1 MARTTVAEDGPK
13 GSSVPIGNVVHKE
26 ATKNPIERRLVD
38 GFGAALQRCLPL
50 TAQRVLEV
58 GCGEGRQLTAIG
70 SRFPAAQ
77 LIGLDLPDVEL
88 MEAWDGVESTMV
100 QGSALTLPFADRS
113 FDLVLAIE
121 VLEHL
126 PDPAQAL
133 HEIGRVASGAVVLSV
148 PWEPVWRLGN
158 MARGRYVGGL
168 GNTPGHIQHWSR
180 RGFTR
185 LVGRYLTVEQ
195 VLRPVPWTMIRG
207 RAR

>member
-1 MARTTVAEDGPK
+1 MARTTVVDDGP
-13 GSSVPIGNVVHKE
+13 VPIGNVVHKE
-26 ATKNPIERRLVD
+26 LSKNPIERRMVD
-38 GFGAALQRCLPL
+38 GFGASLLRCLPV
-50 TAQRVLEV
+50 TAKRVLEV

-70 SRFPAAQ
+70 SRFPTAQ

-88 MEAWDGVESTMV
+88 VEAWDGVESTMV
-100 QGSALTLPFADRS
+100 QGSALTLPFSADS

-126 PDPAQAL
+126 PDPEQAL
-133 HEIGRVASGAVVLSV
+133 REIARVASGAVVLSV

-168 GNTPGHIQHWSR
+168 GNTPGHIQHWTR

-185 LVGRYLTVEQ
+185 LVGRYLRVEQ

-207 RAR
+207 RAL

>member
-1 MARTTVAEDGPK
+1 MTA
-13 GSSVPIGNVVHKE
+13 VPTGNVVHKE
-26 ATKNPIERRLVD
+26 ATKNPIERRMVD
-38 GFGAALQRCLPL
+38 GFSAALQRCLPA

-70 SRFPAAQ
+70 GRFPGAE
-77 LIGLDLPDVEL
+77 LVGLDLPDVEL
-88 MEAWDGVESTMV
+88 MEAWDGVESRMV
-100 QGSALTLPFADRS
+100 QGSALALPFADRS

-126 PDPAQAL
+126 PDPRQAL
-133 HEIGRVASGAVVLSV
+133 REIARVASGAVVLSV

-158 MARGRYVGGL
+158 LARGRYVSAL
-168 GNTPGHIQHWSR
+168 GNTPGHIQHFTR

-185 LVGRYLTVEQ
+185 LVGEAIDVEE

-207 RAR
+207 RVRS